1 MSSEAYEVRL
11 MPAAVRQ
18 LRELNHEQA
27 QRIGASL
34 KRQAMRVAVSPGSR
48 SGKSVKTLRGRHDRL
63 YRLRVGDLRVAF
75 DLIREERVLRVLA
88 IVNRRDLDRWLRS
101 RRSS

>member
-11 MPAAVRQ
+11 MPDAVCQ
-18 LRELNHEQA
+18 LGALDAKQA

-34 KRQAMRVAVSPGSR
+34 KRQATRVAVSPGSR
-48 SGKSVKTLRGRHDRL
+48 GGKSVKTLRGRHDRL
-63 YRLRVGDLRVAF
+63 YRLRVGELRVAF
-75 DLIREERVLRVLA
+75 DLIHDERVLRVLG